1 MDDQTVKKE
10 KLAVEIKGML
20 LAAAGLFLLISLL
33 SFKADDF
40 SFNTFSS
47 DHIVKNFGGRFGA
60 QLSDL
65 LLQLFGM
72 AAYSIPIALLYLA
85 YRSLRFKEFRW
96 RAYKIAAFTG
106 TAGNP
111 FGDFCL

>member
-1 MDDQTVKKE
+1 MTDPGEKKE

-20 LAAAGLFLLISLL
+20 LGATGLFLLIALL

-47 DHIVKNFGGRFGA
+47 DHIVRNLGGSFGA

-65 LLQLFGM
+65 MLQLFGL
-72 AAYSIPIALLYLA
+72 AAYASLPHFSISPTLA
-85 YRSLRFKEFRW
+85 PQEVSLES
-96 RAYKIAAFTG
+96 I
-106 TAGNP
+106 
-111 FGDFCL
+111 